1 MELLGKEGKQLDGNW
16 KELGLI
22 EIINSN
28 QGAEERITGTL
39 GNNPFLGSIGKGVD
53 KLDLIIVLIKTR
65 EDKTPQGLKVALGV
79 KVAIS

>member
-39 GNNPFLGSIGKGVD
+39 WKDSLLGSIGKGVD

>member
-65 EDKTPQGLKVALGV
+65 GDKTPPRVEGYLGGRG
-79 KVAIS
+79 AIS